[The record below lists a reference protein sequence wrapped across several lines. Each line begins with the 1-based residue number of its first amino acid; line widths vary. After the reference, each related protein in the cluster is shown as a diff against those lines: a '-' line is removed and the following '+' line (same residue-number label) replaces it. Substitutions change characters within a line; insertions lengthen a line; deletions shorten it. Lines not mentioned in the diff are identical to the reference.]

1 MNILIKLTCLVGL
14 VIAPILGD
22 GHDAKAHHVEEQQKE
37 IRVEVTNSI
46 EGETIATITTITT
59 KNGEIS
65 ETIQEIVG
73 SQEMI
78 DSTLNKIK
86 GLMKE

>member
-22 GHDAKAHHVEEQQKE
+22 GHDAKAHQVEEQQKE
-37 IRVEVTNSI
+37 IRVEVTNST
-46 EGETIATITTITT
+46 EGETIAKITTITT
-59 KNGEIS
+59 KNGETS

-78 DSTLNKIK
+78 DSTLNEIK
-86 GLMKE
+86 GLEKE

>member
-1 MNILIKLTCLVGL
+1 M
-14 VIAPILGD
+14 
-22 GHDAKAHHVEEQQKE
+22 
-37 IRVEVTNSI
+37 EVTNST

-59 KNGEIS
+59 KNGETS

-78 DSTLNKIK
+78 DSTLNDIK
-86 GLMKE
+86 VLKKE

>member
-1 MNILIKLTCLVGL
+1 M
-14 VIAPILGD
+14 
-22 GHDAKAHHVEEQQKE
+22 
-37 IRVEVTNSI
+37 EVTNSI

-86 GLMKE
+86 GLKKE

>member
-22 GHDAKAHHVEEQQKE
+22 SHAAQAYNIKEHKKE
-37 IRVEVTNSI
+37 IRAEVIKST

-59 KNGEIS
+59 KNGETS
-65 ETIQEIVG
+65 ETI
-73 SQEMI
+73 
-78 DSTLNKIK
+78 
-86 GLMKE
+86 

>member
-1 MNILIKLTCLVGL
+1 MVGL

-22 GHDAKAHHVEEQQKE
+22 GHSAQAIQVKEEQKE
-37 IRVEVTNSI
+37 VRVELSSTT

-59 KNGEIS
+59 KNGETS
-65 ETIQEIVG
+65 EIIQEIVG

-78 DSTLNKIK
+78 DSTIDEIK
-86 GLMKE
+86 GL